1 MTFECNLQR
10 YTVGYGDY
18 SPVTVLGRLFIIIF
32 IVAGVAFFSIETGN
46 LMTILA
52 LTNSGKGKYHPKK
65 KNGKHV
71 VGLCRLNQVD
81 P

>member
-1 MTFECNLQR
+1 
-10 YTVGYGDY
+10 VGYGDY

-46 LMTILA
+46 LM
-52 LTNSGKGKYHPKK
+52 GR
-65 KNGKHV
+65 
-71 VGLCRLNQVD
+71 GLHSSTSRLNLSHFCHKYT